1 MERAAVVLAGTGLVA
16 YDGGHGTCEEIA
28 MASAPAS
35 DVGTTGTTDPVT
47 FEILSHRLHQITK
60 EMGTTLERVGGTVNT
75 TQMHDYMAA
84 LYRTNGDV
92 LSPGDSTGF
101 HVACAGFAVKHIINR
116 FADDE
121 GIAPGDMFLL
131 NDPYVAA
138 IHQSDVYLI
147 SPIHYQDR
155 LVGWSATFVHVMDI
169 GAMSP
174 GGNSPGATE
183 ICHEGVRIPGI
194 KLIERGQLRR
204 DVFDAITNM
213 TRQPVMVGLDL
224 KCEIAANNVA
234 RARMQELCAHY
245 GAELVDAV
253 SAEMIRYSEQILRHR
268 LAAIPDGSW
277 TANGMIQTS
286 ATWRVKLEL
295 RKVHDHL
302 IFDFTGTDPQ
312 ATVGINLPY
321 HATFGT
327 CFSSVVNLLGW
338 DIPKNHGAFAPIEA
352 IAPPGTIMN
361 PQYPAP
367 VSLNTT
373 SGGAVARF
381 ITESVLTQMV
391 ATSATWRDE
400 VGARS
405 LGHRLM
411 RHAGANQ
418 HHRFYVSTLTS
429 LDGGGA
435 TAVADGIDSGG
446 SAISTSHNVE
456 WLELNFPLLVL
467 FNRHIQDGAGAGKF
481 RGGAGVEYGFMLHD
495 APEQQIKGVALGV
508 AGLRNSGQG
517 MFGGYPAAPS
527 LLMLLAN
534 TRVREVLR
542 AQSSPTDVTD
552 LGGESR
558 LLPYCD
564 FAVQPDDVVIMVAG
578 SGGGYGDPL
587 EREPTLVLDD
597 VQQRLVSADAAAQV
611 YGVVVRHDRVDGAAT
626 ELARSRLR
634 EMRTEGASRP
644 RPVAQTPRKS
654 SGDSDTD
661 GAVYPLREN
670 LEVRIAT
677 GAAQIHCARCG
688 YPLSRADED
697 WRAFAARTLLD
708 PTAAGPRL
716 GPLLPTYRL
725 EQLCC
730 ASCGALLD
738 TDVIERSPG

>member
-1 MERAAVVLAGTGLVA
+1 VVLTLDLGTRTV
-16 YDGGHGTCEEIA
+16 
-28 MASAPAS
+28 
-35 DVGTTGTTDPVT
+35 DPVT

-75 TQMHDYMAA
+75 TQMHDYMSA
-84 LYRTNGDV
+84 LYRANGDV

-101 HVACAGFAVKHIINR
+101 HVACAGFAVKHIIKR

-121 GIAPGDMFLL
+121 GIEPGDMFLL

-147 SPIHYQDR
+147 SPIHHRDR

-194 KLIERGQLRR
+194 KLIERGEMRR

-234 RARMQELCAHY
+234 RGRMQEMCDQC
-245 GAELVDAV
+245 GWELVDAV
-253 SAEMIRYSEQILRHR
+253 SAEMIRYSEQILRQR
-268 LAAIPDGSW
+268 LVEIPDGSW
-277 TANGMIQTS
+277 TANGVIQTS
-286 ATWRVKLEL
+286 DTWRVNLKLTKE
-295 RKVHDHL
+295 HDHL
-302 IFDFTGTDPQ
+302 VFDFTGTDPQ
-312 ATVGINLPY
+312 AKVGINLPY

-327 CFSSVVNLLGW
+327 CFGSVLSLLGW

-391 ATSATWRDE
+391 ATSEKWREE
-400 VGARS
+400 VGAKS

-418 HHRFYVSTLTS
+418 HGRFYVSTLSS

-435 TAVADGIDSGG
+435 TAGADGVDSGG
-446 SAISTSHNVE
+446 RSIATAHNIE
-456 WLELNFPLLVL
+456 WVELNFPLLHL
-467 FNRHIQDGAGAGKF
+467 FNRHIRDAAGAGKY
-481 RGGAGVEYGFMLHD
+481 RGGAGVEYGFLLHD
-495 APEQQIKGVALGV
+495 APEHRIKGVALGV

-517 MFGGYPAAPS
+517 MFGGYPGAPS
-527 LLMLLAN
+527 LLVLQEG
-534 TRVREVLR
+534 TRVHEYLGENRW
-542 AQSSPTDVTD
+542 PTAAEE
-552 LGGESR
+552 LGGERR

-564 FAVQPDDVVIMVAG
+564 FEVKPDDVVIMIAA

-587 EREPTLVLDD
+587 ERDPDLVLKD
-597 VQQRLVSADAAAQV
+597 VQRGVVSAEAAAQV
-611 YGVVVRHDRVDGAAT
+611 YGVIIGDDGLDLAAT

-634 EMRTEGASRP
+634 EERSEGAR
-644 RPVAQTPRKS
+644 QTPPSAAGSEGNGR
-654 SGDSDTD
+654 
-661 GAVYPLREN
+661 GADQVHPFREN
-670 LEVRIAT
+670 LEVRTESGVAWIRCT
-677 GAAQIHCARCG
+677 RCG
-688 YPLSRADED
+688 HRLCRADED
-697 WRAFAARTLLD
+697 WMAAAARNRLD
-708 PTAAGPRL
+708 PTKAGPRMA
-716 GPLLPTYRL
+716 PLSGAYRI
-725 EQLCC
+725 EQHSCP
-730 ASCGALLD
+730 SCGALLN
-738 TDVIERSPG
+738 TDVVESE